1 MTIDQAEEIQT
12 YKGMALS
19 SLLLFT
25 RYFFKKSNRRKFI
38 VGEHHKLIC
47 EALDKVVK
55 GETKRLI
62 INIAPRY
69 GKTELAVKNLIAYGL
84 ALNPSAK
91 FIHLS
96 YANELALDNSEGVKD
111 LIKSDAY
118 RELFPKVQIKQRT
131 DSKKKW
137 YTTDDGGVYATAAGG
152 QVTGFGAGKVDEEEE
167 LDDFFSKENDPDK
180 FSGALIIDDPIKPE
194 DAESKLIREK
204 VNKRFD
210 STIRNRVNSR
220 NTPIIIIMQR
230 LHEEDLCGHL
240 LSTEK
245 DEWTVLSL
253 PCIKNH
259 GTPQAEALWPHKH
272 TLAELIQMEINDP
285 VNFARQNMQQAD
297 SITGKL
303 YKKFKTYK
311 DAPQY
316 LPTIKA
322 VVDTADEGSDFLC
335 SIVYAALPA
344 GIYLLDVYYTQAGM
358 EVTEPKTAQ
367 QMKSFEVQECRV
379 ESNAGGRAFARNVE
393 RICREGV
400 YDEKTQKYKDQNWT
414 TAFIWYHQSKNKQ
427 ARIFT
432 QAAEVQ
438 NMIYYPEDWQTRW
451 PLFAKAIKAYLSEGN
466 NSHDDAAD
474 ALTMVLEAQR
484 LGNYKVKSS

>member
-1 MTIDQAEEIQT
+1 MTIEEAKVI
-12 YKGMALS
+12 KVNKALCLS
-19 SLLLFT
+19 SLLCFA
-25 RYFFKKSNRRKFI
+25 RYFFVKNNHKKFI
-38 VGEHHKLIC
+38 RGEHHKLIC
-47 EALDKVVK
+47 QALDKVVH
-55 GETKRLI
+55 GEIKRLI

-69 GKTELAVKNLIAYGL
+69 GKTEIAVKNFIAYGL

-152 QVTGFGAGKVDEEEE
+152 QVTGFGAGKVDEES
-167 LDDFFSKENDPDK
+167 DDDMDSFFSQSNDPEN

-335 SIVYAALPA
+335 SIVYAPVPA

-367 QMKSFEVQECRV
+367 QMKGYAVQEARI
-379 ESNAGGRAFARNVE
+379 ESNAGGRSFARNVE
-393 RICREGV
+393 RVCREN
-400 YDEKTQKYKDQNWT
+400 QNWT
-414 TAFIWYHQSKNKQ
+414 TAFVWYHQSKNKQ

-438 NMIYYPEDWQTRW
+438 NMIYFPEDWDIRW
-451 PLFAKAIKAYLSEGN
+451 PLFAKAIKAYLSAGS

-474 ALTMVLEAQR
+474 ALTMVIEAEKM
-484 LGNYKVKSS
+484 GSYKVITS

>member
-1 MTIDQAEEIQT
+1 MTIEQAEEIQT
-12 YKGMALS
+12 YKGITMS
-19 SLLLFT
+19 SLLRFT
-25 RYFFKKSNRRKFI
+25 RYFFVKSYHRKFVI
-38 VGEHHKLIC
+38 GKHHERIC
-47 EALDKVVK
+47 HALDDVVSGK
-55 GETKRLI
+55 IKRLI

-69 GKTELAVKNLIAYGL
+69 GKTELAVKNFIAYGL
-84 ALNPSAK
+84 AQNPSAK

-118 RELFPKVQIKQRT
+118 RELFPKVQIKMRT

-137 YTTDDGGVYATAAGG
+137 YTTEDGGVYATAAGG
-152 QVTGFGAGKVDEEEE
+152 QVTGFGAGKVDENEDD
-167 LDDFFSKENDPDK
+167 LDDFFVSNNDPDN

-194 DAESKLIREK
+194 DADSTLIREK

-230 LHEEDLCGHL
+230 LHENDLCGYL
-240 LSTEK
+240 LNNEPGA
-245 DEWTVLSL
+245 WHVLSL
-253 PCIKNH
+253 PCIKED
-259 GTPQAEALWPHKH
+259 GTALWEFKH
-272 TLAELIQMEINDP
+272 TLAELMRMDVENP
-285 VNFARQNMQQAD
+285 VVFARQYMQKAD

-311 DAPQY
+311 D
-316 LPTIKA
+316 LPYHATVKA

-335 SIVYAALPA
+335 SIVYAPA
-344 GIYLLDVYYTQAGM
+344 ETGIYLLDVYYTQSGM
-358 EVTEPKTAQ
+358 EITESRTAQ
-367 QMKSFEVQECRV
+367 QMTSYLVNECRV
-379 ESNAGGRAFARNVE
+379 ESNAGGRAFARNIE
-393 RICREGV
+393 RISREN
-400 YDEKTQKYKDQNWT
+400 QNYQ
-414 TAFIWYHQSKNKQ
+414 TAFIWFHQSKNKQ

-438 NMIYYPEDWQTRW
+438 NMIYYPEDWEIRW
-451 PLFAKAIKAYLSEGN
+451 PLFARAIKSYLSEGG

-474 ALTMVLEAQR
+474 ALTMVIETHK
-484 LGNYKVKSS
+484 LGNYKVSYAR